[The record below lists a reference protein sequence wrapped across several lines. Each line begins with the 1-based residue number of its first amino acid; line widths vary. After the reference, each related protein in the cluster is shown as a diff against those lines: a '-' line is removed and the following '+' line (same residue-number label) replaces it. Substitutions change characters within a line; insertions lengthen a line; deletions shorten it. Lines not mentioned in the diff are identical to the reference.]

1 MDASWNQQS
10 GLPVGGGEATMLEA
24 AEQASKWGYQKS
36 LGLGPGHFGCG
47 SEKKPDQVV

>member
-1 MDASWNQQS
+1 MEASWNQQS
-10 GLPVGGGEATMLEA
+10 GLPVGEFEDTILEA

-36 LGLGPGHFGCG
+36 MGLGQRHFGCG